1 MRWFQ
6 FYCWVKTLD
15 PVNVRF
21 VDEVHFE
28 PKSVRRRGGYA
39 PRGHRIIS
47 IRGEWIKERYSM
59 ILLTDPEG
67 QGYPFAAQLFD
78 DTIDSEK
85 FVIFLLQCIV
95 SGNLKSGNWL
105 ILDNAALHFSGD
117 TYETMLANLKGAG
130 VNVMFLP
137 TYSPEFNPCE
147 LVFGL
152 IKNYLR
158 NNSTLHNTNFKDEIL
173 KALKAVTFNHLAA
186 FYCHCM
192 YEVQLD

>member
-1 MRWFQ
+1 
-6 FYCWVKTLD
+6 
-15 PVNVRF
+15 
-21 VDEVHFE
+21 
-28 PKSVRRRGGYA
+28 
-39 PRGHRIIS
+39 
-47 IRGEWIKERYSM
+47 
-59 ILLTDPEG
+59 
-67 QGYPFAAQLFD
+67 
-78 DTIDSEK
+78 
-85 FVIFLLQCIV
+85 
-95 SGNLKSGNWL
+95 
-105 ILDNAALHFSGD
+105 
-117 TYETMLANLKGAG
+117 MLANLKGAG